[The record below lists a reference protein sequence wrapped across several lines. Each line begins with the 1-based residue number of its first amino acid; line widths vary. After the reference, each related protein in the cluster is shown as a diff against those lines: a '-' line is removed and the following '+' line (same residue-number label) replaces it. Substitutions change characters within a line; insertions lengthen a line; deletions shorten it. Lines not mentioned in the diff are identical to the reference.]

1 MPRDGRCWFHCYNAT
16 EYLELWRAKPRKETG
31 YACAPDD
38 IIAEEAAVASLV
50 DFVSQEG
57 AKDPDPKVRIRAEEI
72 AGGDIVGLDDMPWL
86 CKMFNVYQVL
96 RIHPRSNHHYPNL
109 EAASATR
116 HLEYSQ
122 NGITYHKKMNT

>member
-57 AKDPDPKVRIRAEEI
+57 ATDPDPKARIRAEEI
-72 AGGDIVGLDDMPWL
+72 AGGDIVGLDGMPWL
-86 CKMFNVYQVL
+86 DDMRGLKACHGWMTCREWVRCDDRMPCRDWVACND
-96 RIHPRSNHHYPNL
+96 
-109 EAASATR
+109 
-116 HLEYSQ
+116 
-122 NGITYHKKMNT
+122 